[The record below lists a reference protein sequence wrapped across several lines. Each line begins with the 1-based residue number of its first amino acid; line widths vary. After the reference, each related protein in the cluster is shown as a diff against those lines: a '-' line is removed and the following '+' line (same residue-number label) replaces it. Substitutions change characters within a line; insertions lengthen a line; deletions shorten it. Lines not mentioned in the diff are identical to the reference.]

1 MVTAK
6 DVEPEQVPMEMV
18 AFTADP
24 EKSQNKNE
32 HQQQPYHSGELDWS
46 S

>member
-6 DVEPEQVPMEMV
+6 DVEPKQAPVET
-18 AFTADP
+18 AFTAAP

-32 HQQQPYHSGELDWS
+32 YQHQPYHSGELDWNS
-46 S
+46 